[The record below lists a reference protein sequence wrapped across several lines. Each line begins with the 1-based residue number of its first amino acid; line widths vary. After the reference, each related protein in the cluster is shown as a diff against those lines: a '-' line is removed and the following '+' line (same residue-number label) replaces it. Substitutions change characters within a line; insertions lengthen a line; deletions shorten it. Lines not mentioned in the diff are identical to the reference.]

1 MRTARL
7 AVFAMLAL
15 TAFALALRMTGLDK
29 LQPCLQEA
37 DPYLVLQVRLI
48 REHVTPDEKRDHG
61 YFAYP
66 TLLARTVALVPAATV
81 DPATPPQELLER
93 HLAAAEADFV
103 RVRTLIALIAT
114 LLVPATWL
122 LARRFLE
129 PAGALVATAL
139 VALSVLHLWF
149 SQQARP
155 HGAHASMALIAVVT
169 QMWML
174 RAPSLARLAL
184 ASLATAGAIAILHS
198 GVFAVPPLAVA
209 WWLARRHGAKFPWW
223 TSIAALVPSV
233 IAMWLLYPARATLQ
247 PNTLEWGGHTLHV
260 EKIDGSGFRTI
271 VELMWA
277 HEPVMLA
284 VAAIG
289 LAVAVAKLAR
299 PSKLAAESKADAW
312 IACAYALPYLAAL
325 GIFGET
331 FDRFLLPLLPYFAV
345 LAGAAF
351 ELACKAIARVVRSSA
366 ASFVLQSVVAL
377 AVLAFPAIAIER
389 YTAALVAHDTLEQ
402 ATAWLHEHTDGRVLV
417 SPRLGLPLFH
427 DRASLEFASHD
438 YATKQAIW
446 VRYQLEHLNADD
458 SPAAP
463 PPSERRP
470 IYITPG
476 KLAGVGAAEI
486 DALLAET
493 RPDYAVIEVSR
504 LMTRLEGVRTLR
516 ETLAQRGTLV
526 ATFRG
531 GLDGE
536 CEDAPIDYQDVPH
549 FVERILHTRC
559 FGPCVEIYSLGAR

>member
-7 AVFAMLAL
+7 ALIAMLAL
-15 TAFALALRMTGLDK
+15 TALAFALRMTGLDK

-37 DPYLVLQVRLI
+37 DPYLVLQVRML
-48 REHVTPDEKRDHG
+48 REHVTPQEPRDHG

-66 TLLARTVALVPAATV
+66 TLIARTVALAPAASV
-81 DPATPPQELLER
+81 DPATPPDELLER
-93 HLAAAEADFV
+93 HVAAASADFV
-103 RVRTLIALIAT
+103 RVRTLVALIAT

-122 LARRFLE
+122 LARRFLG
-129 PAGALVATAL
+129 PVGALVATAL

-174 RAPSLARLAL
+174 RAPSLPRLAL

-209 WWLARRHGAKFPWW
+209 WWLARRRGAKLPWW
-223 TSIAALVPSV
+223 TSIAALSPSV
-233 IAMWLLYPARATLQ
+233 LAMWLLYPRSPTLQ
-247 PNTLEWGGHTLHV
+247 PNTLEWGGHTLHL
-260 EKIDGSGFRTI
+260 EKIDGTGLRTI
-271 VELMWA
+271 IELLWG
-277 HEPVMLA
+277 HEPVLLA
-284 VAAIG
+284 LAALGLVVA
-289 LAVAVAKLAR
+289 LVRSAR
-299 PSKLAAESKADAW
+299 PSKLEAQTKADAW
-312 IACAYALPYLAAL
+312 VACAYALPYTLAL
-325 GIFGET
+325 GVFGET

-345 LAGAAF
+345 LAGAAV
-351 ELACKAIARVVRSSA
+351 ELACNSIARAVRNSTA
-366 ASFVLQSVVAL
+366 RVALQGVVAVI
-377 AVLAFPAIAIER
+377 ALAFPAVAIER
-389 YTAALVAHDTLEQ
+389 YTAALVADDTLEQ
-402 ATAWLHEHTDGRVLV
+402 ATAWLREHADGRVLV
-417 SPRLGLPLFH
+417 SPRLGLPLFQ

-446 VRYQLEHLNADD
+446 VRYQLEHLNSDD

-463 PPSERRP
+463 PQSERRP

-476 KLAGVGAAEI
+476 KLASVGADEI
-486 DALLAET
+486 DALLVET
-493 RPDYAVIEVSR
+493 KPDFAVVEVSR
-504 LMTRLEGVRTLR
+504 LMTRLAGVRTLR

-531 GLDGE
+531 GGDGE

-559 FGPCVEIYSLGAR
+559 FGPCVEIYALGSR